1 MNDSKFKGGVK
12 LAFEGKITRGLKF
25 KSGVKLSKNVRKLGR
40 KLRQK
45 QFKQGCELDRFHELM
60 THYNIEPT
68 KENYREMS
76 QLLTIDSD
84 KIFHR
89 DRTNAPHTTEAEESF
104 VHGRL

>member
-1 MNDSKFKGGVK
+1 MKMGYLCICNI
-12 LAFEGKITRGLKF
+12 FESIR
-25 KSGVKLSKNVRKLGR
+25 LSIFSICQ
-40 KLRQK
+40 LRQK

-89 DRTNAPHTTEAEESF
+89 DRTNAPHTTESEESF
-104 VHGRL
+104 VHAMLDD

>member
-1 MNDSKFKGGVK
+1 M
-12 LAFEGKITRGLKF
+12 KF

-45 QFKQGCELDRFHELM
+45 QFKQGCELYRFHELM

-68 KENYREMS
+68 KESYREMS

-89 DRTNAPHTTEAEESF
+89 DRTNAPHTIESKESF
-104 VHGRL
+104 VHAMLDD